1 MAIAPLTSLSQ
12 FNTVVSSQLSSSAD
26 PRVFSLPLS
35 HLPSC
40 CTDQR
45 RPRLAHLLLGVLVRS
60 MSRHD
65 TDLQWRRGL
74 GLARG
79 RRLLQSGHRPC
90 ERNRPAR
97 RWANGEQLSVPNPR
111 VPLRGVHTAYCIV

>member
-1 MAIAPLTSLSQ
+1 
-12 FNTVVSSQLSSSAD
+12 
-26 PRVFSLPLS
+26 
-35 HLPSC
+35 
-40 CTDQR
+40 
-45 RPRLAHLLLGVLVRS
+45 

-65 TDLQWRRGL
+65 TDLQWGRGL

-90 ERNRPAR
+90 KRHRPAR

-111 VPLRGVHTAYCIV
+111 VPPSGHAHGVLYRLIRGVVNAYLADRSLDFTCTCAARNSVSSSERTLLSYRYVLERFLG